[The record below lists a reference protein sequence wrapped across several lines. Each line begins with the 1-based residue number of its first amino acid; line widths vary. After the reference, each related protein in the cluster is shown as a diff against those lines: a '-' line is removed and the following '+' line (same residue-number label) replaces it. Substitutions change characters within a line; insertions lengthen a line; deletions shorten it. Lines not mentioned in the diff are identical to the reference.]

1 MSWPLTAP
9 RPKIGALTEPQA
21 PAIGPYAIVGFPPIH
36 RVNPVSDTPFSTYRP
51 SPHAQTMSMPSE
63 TRLDPWIGKS
73 LQEGKYTLESTLG
86 QGGFG
91 ITYRAMHHYLRQP
104 VVIKTIHTPSAG
116 EDSFELQ
123 QQFQDEAR
131 RLALCNHPNIVR
143 VSDFF
148 IEDGLPFMVMD
159 YIAGYPLD
167 ALVFPTQQPLP
178 EAEATHYIR
187 QIGHAL
193 EGIHR
198 NGLLHR
204 DIKPHNIIRRQ
215 DSQTV
220 VLIDFGIAREF
231 ELGQVQTHTSFIST
245 GYAPIEQ
252 YMSQAQRTPATDVYG
267 LAATLY
273 ALLTAT
279 VPVAS
284 VLRDRTPLPSPRDLN
299 PQVSP
304 ALSRAV
310 MTGMAMEAHDRPQTV
325 RDWLTYLPNAANEDA
340 EALTQP
346 RLAPVPPPNTGIA
359 TIAVGHL
366 RPQPGKRADTADS
379 TASNSAT
386 PLPETTSPG
395 GIPWLLWGSLI
406 SLAILIGG
414 LGAVALRTFQD
425 PGTPPPVA
433 DPSTDNPE
441 TEAERP
447 SPDPVDLA
455 EEDEEAEELATA
467 EAQPETGEP
476 VAPVDDPRVRVPG
489 IPVGASE
496 ASVVQQLGPPD
507 RTQRGYWPNTEAVTY
522 DVVPDKITLAYLY
535 DRDSRQV
542 RQTEAAFVQSIP
554 LETLKQTL
562 DGMLGVPATA
572 VIQGNL
578 AQVHNRQ
585 QQRYTFEQGE
595 VRGVIER
602 NSRDRIY
609 LGVWDRDLH

>member
-1 MSWPLTAP
+1 
-9 RPKIGALTEPQA
+9 
-21 PAIGPYAIVGFPPIH
+21 
-36 RVNPVSDTPFSTYRP
+36 
-51 SPHAQTMSMPSE
+51 MPSE

-91 ITYRAMHHYLRQP
+91 VTYRAMHHYLGQP
-104 VVIKTIHTPSAG
+104 VVIKTIHAPAAG
-116 EDSFELQ
+116 GDGVELQ

-131 RLALCNHPNIVR
+131 RLALCSHPNIVR

-178 EAEATHYIR
+178 EAEAVHYIR

-193 EGIHR
+193 EGVHR

-231 ELGQVQTHTSFIST
+231 EVGQVQTHTSFIST

-252 YMSQAQRTPATDVYG
+252 YMSQAQRTPATDIYG

-310 MTGMAMEAHDRPQTV
+310 MTGMAMEAQDRPQTV
-325 RDWLTYLPNAANEDA
+325 GDWLACLPKAVNE
-340 EALTQP
+340 ENEL
-346 RLAPVPPPNTGIA
+346 VPPPPARAPRPDTGIA
-359 TIAVGHL
+359 TVAVGQAAPRREVNL
-366 RPQPGKRADTADS
+366 SPAVLGPDSAADDNQAAD
-379 TASNSAT
+379 
-386 PLPETTSPG
+386 PG
-395 GIPWLLWGSLI
+395 GIPWLLWSGVI

-414 LGAVALRTFQD
+414 LGAVGLRTFQD
-425 PGTPPPVA
+425 WGAPAPVA
-433 DPSTDNPE
+433 DQSEDGAEPE
-441 TEAERP
+441 PEETQPEA
-447 SPDPVDLA
+447 PVDLA
-455 EEDEEAEELATA
+455 EEEEDT
-467 EAQPETGEP
+467 EAPSEADSQTGDSN
-476 VAPVDDPRVRVPG
+476 PVDPVEAPGIRVPG
-489 IPVGASE
+489 VAVGASE
-496 ASVVQQLGPPD
+496 ASVVQQLGQPD
-507 RTQRGYWPNTEAVTY
+507 TEQQGYWPNTDAVTY
-522 DVVPDKITLAYLY
+522 RIVPNEITVAYLY
-535 DRDSRQV
+535 DRRSRQV
-542 RQTEAAFVQSIP
+542 RQTEASFVQSIP
-554 LETLKQTL
+554 LGTLEQTL
-562 DGMLGVPATA
+562 DGMLEVPATA

-578 AQVHNRQ
+578 AQVYNRQ
-585 QQRYTFEQGE
+585 QQRYTFEQGG

-602 NSRDRIY
+602 DSRDRIY

>member
-1 MSWPLTAP
+1 
-9 RPKIGALTEPQA
+9 
-21 PAIGPYAIVGFPPIH
+21 
-36 RVNPVSDTPFSTYRP
+36 
-51 SPHAQTMSMPSE
+51 MSMPSK
-63 TRLDPWIGKS
+63 TSLNPWIGKS
-73 LQEGKYTLESTLG
+73 LQAGKYTLEATLG

-91 ITYRAMHHYLRQP
+91 ITYRAMHHYLGQS
-104 VVIKTIHTPSAG
+104 VVIKTIHGTDDPQEATK
-116 EDSFELQ
+116 LQ

-159 YIAGYPLD
+159 YIAGHPLD
-167 ALVFPTQQPLP
+167 ALVFPNGQPLP
-178 EAEATHYIR
+178 EDQAIHYIR

-193 EGIHR
+193 EGVHR

-231 ELGQVQTHTSFIST
+231 EMGQVQTHTSFIST

-310 MTGMAMEAHDRPQTV
+310 MTGMAMEAQDRPQTV
-325 RDWLTYLPNAANEDA
+325 RDWLACLPKAADEG
-340 EALTQP
+340 EEELVP
-346 RLAPVPPPNTGIA
+346 PPPAPVPQPDTGIA
-359 TIAVGHL
+359 TVAVGQAHP
-366 RPQPGKRADTADS
+366 RPETNSS
-379 TASNSAT
+379 TAVLATDSAANDS
-386 PLPETTSPG
+386 EAADQG
-395 GIPWLLWGSLI
+395 GIPWLLWGGII

-414 LGAVALRTFQD
+414 LGAIGLRAFQD
-425 PGTPPPVA
+425 QGTPAPVA
-433 DPSTDNPE
+433 DQPEDRTE
-441 TEAERP
+441 TEEETQP
-447 SPDPVDLA
+447 EDPVDLA
-455 EEDEEAEELATA
+455 EEEEDTEDLP
-467 EAQPETGEP
+467 EADDQNGDSD
-476 VAPVDDPRVRVPG
+476 PVDPVEDPGIQVPG
-489 IPVGASE
+489 VAVGASE
-496 ASVVQQLGPPD
+496 ASVVQQLGQPD
-507 RTQRGYWPNTEAVTY
+507 TTQRGYWPNTEAVTY
-522 DVVPDKITLAYLY
+522 RVVPDEITVAYLY
-535 DRDSRQV
+535 DRRSRQV
-542 RQTEAAFVQSIP
+542 RQTEASFVQSIP
-554 LETLKQTL
+554 LSTLEQTL
-562 DGMLGVPATA
+562 DGMLEVPATA
-572 VIQGNL
+572 IIQGNL
-578 AQVHNRQ
+578 AQVYNRQ
-585 QQRYTFEQGE
+585 QQRYAFEQGG

-602 NSRDRIY
+602 DSRDRIY